1 MRDSVSDAKVQ
12 KYLSGFWN
20 SILSNNKSQP
30 PTLEALTFLTELPQ
44 LKEHQSLKD
53 FTLL

>member
-1 MRDSVSDAKVQ
+1 MRDSVSDAKLQ
-12 KYLSGFWN
+12 KYLSAFWN

-30 PTLEALTFLTELPQ
+30 PTVEVLKFLTELPQ
-44 LKEHQSLKD
+44 LRNHQSLKD

>member
-1 MRDSVSDAKVQ
+1 MRDSVSDAKLQ

-20 SILSNNKSQP
+20 SILSNHKSQP
-30 PTLEALTFLTELPQ
+30 PTVEVLTFLTELSE
-44 LKEHQSLKD
+44 LKKNQSLMD